1 MENGQ
6 KSTGEDKGFLCGDA
20 DVSDDDVVAG
30 LQTVMRAQDWG
41 FWKSQ
46 VCALFIG
53 DFAWDFGNSSWTL
66 HVKKLYWRARNAVGE
81 KKKKR
86 NFFPFLFL
94 SSLNIA
100 VSL

>member
-41 FWKSQ
+41 F
-46 VCALFIG
+46 
-53 DFAWDFGNSSWTL
+53 
-66 HVKKLYWRARNAVGE
+66 
-81 KKKKR
+81 
-86 NFFPFLFL
+86 
-94 SSLNIA
+94 
-100 VSL
+100 